1 MQFLYNKQAGE
12 EFIQLQGENFNHLK
26 ARRVRENSQINLRN
40 LQDNFLYSYTI
51 TDLTRNSCTLKF
63 LNKKLQNIEQSEL
76 NLALAII
83 DIKILEKTLPFLNEL
98 GVKKLHLVFTNF
110 SQRNFKIDLERF
122 EKIIISSCE
131 QCGRNTKMDLIIH
144 QSTQEF
150 VQKFPNAIMVDFQGE
165 QQSHF
170 DEKELYFIGPE
181 GGFNNDER
189 LLFNRKIS
197 LKSSNILKSQTA
209 IIAIA
214 SKILL

>member
-1 MQFLYNKQAGE
+1 K
-12 EFIQLQGENFNHLK
+12 
-26 ARRVRENSQINLRN
+26 
-40 LQDNFLYSYTI
+40 
-51 TDLTRNSCTLKF
+51 
-63 LNKKLQNIEQSEL
+63 
-76 NLALAII
+76 
-83 DIKILEKTLPFLNEL
+83 
-98 GVKKLHLVFTNF
+98 
-110 SQRNFKIDLERF
+110 
-122 EKIIISSCE
+122 
-131 QCGRNTKMDLIIH
+131 
-144 QSTQEF
+144 
-150 VQKFPNAIMVDFQGE
+150 

>member
-12 EFIQLQGENFNHLK
+12 ELIQLQGESFNHLK
-26 ARRVRENSQINLRN
+26 ARRVKENSKLNLRN
-40 LQDNFLYSYTI
+40 LKDNFLYSYTI
-51 TDLTRNSCTLKF
+51 TNLTRNSCALKF
-63 LNKKLQNIEQSEL
+63 LDKKSQSIKQSEL
-76 NLALAII
+76 NLALALI

-110 SQRNFKIDLERF
+110 SQRNFKIDLERL

-131 QCGRNTKMDLIIH
+131 QCGRNTKMDLILH
-144 QSTQEF
+144 QSTKEF
-150 VQKFPNAIMVDFQGE
+150 HQKFPHAIMVDFKGE
-165 QQSHF
+165 QQNRF

-181 GGFNNDER
+181 GGFSDDER
-189 LLFNRKIS
+189 LLFKQKIS
-197 LKSSNILKSQTA
+197 LKNSNILKSQTA

>member
-26 ARRVRENSQINLRN
+26 VRRVKENSELNLRN
-40 LQDNFLYSYTI
+40 LQDNFLYNYTI
-51 TDLTRNSCTLKF
+51 TNLTRNSCTLKF
-63 LNKKLQNIEQSEL
+63 LNKKSNIKQSEL

>member
-1 MQFLYNKQAGE
+1 
-12 EFIQLQGENFNHLK
+12 
-26 ARRVRENSQINLRN
+26 
-40 LQDNFLYSYTI
+40 
-51 TDLTRNSCTLKF
+51 SCTLKF
-63 LNKKLQNIEQSEL
+63 LNKKSQNIKQSEL

-189 LLFNRKIS
+189 LLFNRKVS

>member
-1 MQFLYNKQAGE
+1 
-12 EFIQLQGENFNHLK
+12 
-26 ARRVRENSQINLRN
+26 
-40 LQDNFLYSYTI
+40 
-51 TDLTRNSCTLKF
+51 
-63 LNKKLQNIEQSEL
+63 
-76 NLALAII
+76 
-83 DIKILEKTLPFLNEL
+83 
-98 GVKKLHLVFTNF
+98 LHLVFTNF

-170 DEKELYFIGPE
+170 NEKELYFIGPE

>member
-63 LNKKLQNIEQSEL
+63 LNKKLQNIEQSKL

-150 VQKFPNAIMVDFQGE
+150 VQKFPDAIMVDFQGE

-170 DEKELYFIGPE
+170 NEKELYFIGPE
-181 GGFNNDER
+181 GGFNNDEK

>member
-26 ARRVRENSQINLRN
+26 VRRVKENSELNLRN
-40 LQDNFLYSYTI
+40 LQDNFLYNYTI
-51 TDLTRNSCTLKF
+51 TNLTRNSCTLKF
-63 LNKKLQNIEQSEL
+63 LNKKSQNIKQSEL

-150 VQKFPNAIMVDFQGE
+150 IQKFPNAIMVDFQGE

>member
-26 ARRVRENSQINLRN
+26 VRRVKENSELNLRN
-40 LQDNFLYSYTI
+40 LQDNFLYSYII
-51 TDLTRNSCTLKF
+51 TNLTRNSCTLKF
-63 LNKKLQNIEQSEL
+63 LNKKSQNTKQSKL
-76 NLALAII
+76 NLALAVI

>member
-63 LNKKLQNIEQSEL
+63 LNKKLQNIEQSKL